1 MLDLHSLTYPCSHLI
16 QSSICMYNK
25 VAPWDFQSYTFDVK
39 HITSGESWASKY
51 VGQQIRKQWNN
62 VNWEGD
68 VAVHVKMGDR
78 ERYHDKIHQ
87 EKHKVEI
94 LDFAEAPKA

>member
-1 MLDLHSLTYPCSHLI
+1 M
-16 QSSICMYNK
+16 
-25 VAPWDFQSYTFDVK
+25 
-39 HITSGESWASKY
+39 
-51 VGQQIRKQWNN
+51 
-62 VNWEGD
+62 NWEGD